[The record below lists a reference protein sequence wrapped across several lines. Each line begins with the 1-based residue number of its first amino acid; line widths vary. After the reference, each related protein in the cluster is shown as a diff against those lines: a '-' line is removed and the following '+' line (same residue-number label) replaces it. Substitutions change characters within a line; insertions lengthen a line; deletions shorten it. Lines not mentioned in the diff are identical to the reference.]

1 MIHVRYMLVRYNG
14 TWYKITPKPNE
25 PERVTEEVAWLKIK
39 GEGGYPEWFK
49 RERNLSKI
57 LYNERP
63 G

>member
-1 MIHVRYMLVRYNG
+1 MLVRYNG